1 MVIGNPKKRKRE
13 ASAYKVKVALYCFD
27 FEATIFVHLDLL
39 FFFWS
44 KHLDLLDQLK
54 FLSLLDK
61 GLCCGVVIADLQ
73 GEDGWI

>member
-1 MVIGNPKKRKRE
+1 MVIIRNPKKRE
-13 ASAYKVKVALYCFD
+13 ASAYKVKVAQYCFD
-27 FEATIFVHLDLL
+27 FEGTIFV
-39 FFFWS
+39 
-44 KHLDLLDQLK
+44 HLDLLDQLK